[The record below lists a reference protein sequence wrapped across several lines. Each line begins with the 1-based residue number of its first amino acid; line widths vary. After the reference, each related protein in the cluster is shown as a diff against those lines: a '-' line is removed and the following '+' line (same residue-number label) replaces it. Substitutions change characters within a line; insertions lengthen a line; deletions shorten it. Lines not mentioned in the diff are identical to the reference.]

1 MLRLMEKAD
10 QRCQPMASIGDRHH
24 HVRSLAMRD
33 DDLNAA
39 RGITLGA
46 SVTAQVWLVLLSV

>member
-10 QRCQPMASIGDRHH
+10 QRCQPMASIGDRH
-24 HVRSLAMRD
+24 
-33 DDLNAA
+33 DLNAA